1 MLIKTGG
8 SGSWDVIDNLL
19 GDIKIPRMVRVKQN
33 FVHPDPIDV
42 SSVIASQ
49 LENASWWKNFHTG
62 DSVAIAVGSRG
73 IDNQVAAVRAI
84 VTSIKKRGGKPFL
97 IPAMGSHAGAT
108 AAGQAAMLQGMGFTE
123 EQVGAPIRATMDTVE
138 LGRTVEED
146 LPVLTDKFGY
156 EADHL
161 VIINR
166 IKPHVCFRGKYESG
180 LMKMITIGLG
190 KQKGAEI
197 AHNLGFGHMPDHVPM
212 IALEALKKLKIL
224 FAVALVEN
232 AFHETCIAEV
242 IQGDA
247 IAEREPELLE
257 LARHY
262 SPKIHLEKFDA
273 LIIDEIGKNIAGSGF
288 DTNIVGRY
296 HSEWISGGPVIKRVA
311 ILDISKESKGNGNG
325 LGMADFTTVRAA
337 EKFDF
342 SQTYP
347 NTLTA
352 LLTGGV
358 KIPMVL
364 PHDKQAYQACMKTSS
379 HENWEDTTFVRI
391 HNTLCLTEI
400 EVSENLVPQLASDSR
415 FEVVS
420 QPYDLQFNELGNLF

>member
-1 MLIKTGG
+1 MQIKTGG
-8 SGSWDVIDNLL
+8 SGSWDIIDNLL
-19 GDIKIPRMVRVKQN
+19 GGITIPRMVRVKQN
-33 FVHPDPIDV
+33 FIHPEPIDV
-42 SSVIASQ
+42 PTAIASQ
-49 LENASWWKNFHTG
+49 LESPKWWKNFHKG
-62 DSVAIAVGSRG
+62 DTVAIAVGSRG
-73 IDNQVAAVRAI
+73 IENQVAAVRTI
-84 VTSIKKRGGKPFL
+84 VATIKKRGGVPFI

-108 AAGQAAMLQGMGFTE
+108 AAGQTAMLEGMGYTV
-123 EQVGAPIRATMDTVE
+123 EQVGAPIHATMDTVE
-138 LGRTVEED
+138 LGRTLEED
-146 LPVLTDKFGY
+146 LPVLTDRLGY

-197 AHNLGFGHMPDHVPM
+197 AHNLGFGHMPAHVQM
-212 IALEALKKLKIL
+212 IAQEALKKLKVL
-224 FAVALVEN
+224 FAVGLVEN
-232 AFHETCIAEV
+232 AFHETCIAQVMHGHE
-242 IQGDA
+242 
-247 IAEREPELLE
+247 IADKEPVLLD
-257 LARHY
+257 LAKRY
-262 SPKIHLEKFDA
+262 TPKIHLEKFDA

-288 DTNIVGRY
+288 DTNVVGRY
-296 HSEWISGGPVIKRVA
+296 HSEWASGGPVIKRVS
-311 ILDISKESKGNGNG
+311 ILDISAESKGNGNG
-325 LGMADFTTVRAA
+325 LGMADFTTVRAV

-352 LLTGGV
+352 LLTGCV

-364 PHDKQAYQACMKTSS
+364 PNDKQAFQACMKTSS

-400 EVSENLVPQLASDSR
+400 EVSENLLPEVVSDPR
-415 FEVVS
+415 FEVVG
-420 QPYDLQFNELGNLF
+420 QPYNLEFDEFGNLF